1 MSHYQ
6 VFVPKQATGASLI
19 YFDLWVPSTTQRK
32 IRLLSCQPIVSG
44 AVAVVGT
51 VSVDLHL
58 QRTTAIGTTGTAM
71 VVTGNSITAMAISG
85 RDANQAWDLGN
96 MSGRLTPGGGATAG
110 AVLGYTSIMTEE
122 TFASSF
128 IPGVDLAGGFRD
140 ETGAIELFPGTGI
153 SVVQGS
159 VASVGNIA
167 FSLIIEAKPLS

>member
-1 MSHYQ
+1 MIFQ

-19 YFDLWVPSTTQRK
+19 YFDLWVPTGSQRR
-32 IRLLSCQPIVSG
+32 IEVLSCMPVVSG

-51 VSVDLHL
+51 LAVDLHL
-58 QRTTAIGTTGTAM
+58 QRTTAIGTGGTAM

-85 RDANQAWDLGN
+85 RNTNQAWDLGD
-96 MSGRLTPGGGATAG
+96 MSGRLTPTGGATAG
-110 AVLGYTSIMTEE
+110 AVLGFTSVMTEE

-128 IPGVDLAGGFRD
+128 IRGVDLAGSERD
-140 ETGAIELFPGTGI
+140 ETGPIVVSPGTGI

-167 FSLIIEAKPLS
+167 FSLIIRSNRF